1 MHKFQQHYET
11 SGRKS
16 PAAEKAVTS
25 PFFDFYRIE
34 CIDCLFIYRYI
45 YTGKET
51 FEMSSL
57 VGKKRKLVVAQEAF
71 DYYPRECIDLE
82 PERDSVKVGNV
93 EGMVT

>member
-1 MHKFQQHYET
+1 
-11 SGRKS
+11 
-16 PAAEKAVTS
+16 
-25 PFFDFYRIE
+25 
-34 CIDCLFIYRYI
+34 
-45 YTGKET
+45 
-51 FEMSSL
+51 MSSL